1 MCGID
6 DITLNRFI
14 HAVGSFSQGATG
26 NSRLKK
32 LSLKFNGRHI
42 SVLNRFPVDQLD
54 ITGRQCLRKVIHGT
68 GCLICIGSGNGS
80 NIRHTLN
87 SHYCILKTDTSIGK
101 FTDVGS
107 HILEGVNGLIRV
119 SVQFLKILINFFK
132 RGAGAHHDGLN

>member
-1 MCGID
+1 MRSIN
-6 DITLNRFI
+6 DITLDGLVHTI
-14 HAVGSFSQGATG
+14 GSFGQGATS
-26 NSRLKK
+26 NSRFKK
-32 LSLKFNGRHI
+32 LGLKFDGCHVSI
-42 SVLNRFPVDQLD
+42 LDRFPVNQLN

-68 GCLICIGSGNGS
+68 RCLICIGTGHSG